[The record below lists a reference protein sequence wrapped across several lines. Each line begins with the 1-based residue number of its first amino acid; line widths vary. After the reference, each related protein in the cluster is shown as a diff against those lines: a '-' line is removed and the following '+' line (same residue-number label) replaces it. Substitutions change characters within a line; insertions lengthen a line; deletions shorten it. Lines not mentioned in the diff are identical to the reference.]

1 MTTII
6 DDLYCDLPALQHDS
20 DMDSDDE
27 INHTKKVTRKKSV
40 NDIIGNTFQSD
51 SESDSDTDTDNKA
64 ANSENAAIL
73 PQHKKGAYKKSII

>member
-51 SESDSDTDTDNKA
+51 SESDSDTKTDSPNCGFKISTMNCVTA
-64 ANSENAAIL
+64 R
-73 PQHKKGAYKKSII
+73 GV